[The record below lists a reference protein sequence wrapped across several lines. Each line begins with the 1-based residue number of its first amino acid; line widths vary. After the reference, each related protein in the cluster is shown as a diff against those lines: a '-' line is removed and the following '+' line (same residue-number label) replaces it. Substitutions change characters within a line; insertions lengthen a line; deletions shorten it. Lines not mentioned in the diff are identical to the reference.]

1 MDIGSIFLLLGLFIL
16 VALYVTRPFFV
27 RRAMLVSN
35 DEQILSALLA
45 EKERLL
51 LALQELDFDYSL
63 GKIPADDYPAQ
74 RQVLLA
80 ETVQVMK
87 QLDALNQRET
97 GGDKV
102 EQVEQALTG
111 RGAVRRA
118 VMTDAA
124 PDDELEALIA
134 ARRRDRLEKAAGFCP
149 QCGKPVQ
156 LSDRFCPKCGTAL
169 HREEVHDA

>member
-16 VALYVTRPFFV
+16 VALYITRPFFV
-27 RRAMLVSN
+27 RRAMLVTKE
-35 DEQILSALLA
+35 EQNLSALLA

-51 LALQELDFDYSL
+51 SALQELDFDYTL
-63 GKIPADDYPAQ
+63 GKIPPADYPEQ
-74 RQVLLA
+74 RQILLA

-97 GGDKV
+97 DSSGI
-102 EQVEQALTG
+102 EQIEQTLAG
-111 RGAVRRA
+111 RAPVRRP
-118 VMTDAA
+118 VMSDAA

-134 ARRRDRLEKAAGFCP
+134 ARRRDRIEKAAGFCP

-156 LSDRFCPKCGTAL
+156 QSDRFCPKCGAPL
-169 HREEVHDA
+169 HREEEHEA

>member
-16 VALYVTRPFFV
+16 VALYITRPFFV
-27 RRAMLVSN
+27 RQAMLVFK
-35 DEQILSALLA
+35 DEQTRSALLA

-51 LALQELDFDYSL
+51 SALQELDFDYSL
-63 GKIPADDYPAQ
+63 GKIPANDYPEQ

-97 GGDKV
+97 SGDEV
-102 EQVEQALTG
+102 EQVEQALAG
-111 RGAVRRA
+111 RVAVRHP

-134 ARRRDRLEKAAGFCP
+134 ARRRDRMEKAAGFCP

-156 LSDRFCPKCGTAL
+156 QSDRFCPKCGAAL
-169 HREEVHDA
+169 HREEEHDA